1 MECFVAG
8 WGVYSERL
16 PSLPLQTSLSL
27 SGFVFREDIDNE
39 EEVLI
44 TALALCH
51 FALDQ
56 VGVVHKIISAFVS
69 PALASM
75 ELSRFS
81 LEHVH
86 SPITL
91 EHFALIYTPVIL
103 LDCVIAH
110 AQALCDPSLLSR
122 TPFWQYLT
130 KLTFATKS
138 ADVVSPQYLRDA
150 IER

>member
-1 MECFVAG
+1 MSSA
-8 WGVYSERL
+8 RL
-16 PSLPLQTSLSL
+16 YPFKYTSPSALSSLSL

-86 SPITL
+86 SPISTL
-91 EHFALIYTPVIL
+91 KISTVQTCFP
-103 LDCVIAH
+103 
-110 AQALCDPSLLSR
+110 R
-122 TPFWQYLT
+122 
-130 KLTFATKS
+130 
-138 ADVVSPQYLRDA
+138 VSELMTQ
-150 IER
+150 

>member
-27 SGFVFREDIDNE
+27 SDFVFREDIDNE
-39 EEVLI
+39 EVPI
-44 TALALCH
+44 TTLALRYS
-51 FALDQ
+51 APDQ
-56 VGVVHKIISAFVS
+56 VGVVHKTIPAFVS

-103 LDCVIAH
+103 LDFVIAH

-130 KLTFATKS
+130 KLAFATKS
-138 ADVVSPQYLRDA
+138 ADVVGPQYLRDA